1 MNKHYVTIKNGFV
14 IDGFSDA
21 FRQPIDTDICINEN
35 AGRQFVFGGKTNPQ
49 LKDEDG
55 FALFQDDESPATKE
69 EQPQYTEFV
78 SKQEVAALHQEVAQ
92 LEAIDR
98 GTIRLLITLIETL
111 LEKNVIAGADF
122 TAEEI
127 ALYNKALSLKG
138 QLW

>member
-1 MNKHYVTIKNGFV
+1 MNKHYVTIENGFIV
-14 IDGFSDA
+14 DGFSDA
-21 FRQPIDTDICINEN
+21 FRQPEGTDTLISEN
-35 AGRQFVFGGKTNPQ
+35 VGRQFIFNNITNPQ
-49 LKDEDG
+49 LKDDDG
-55 FALFQDDESPATKE
+55 FAKFKADGSEATKE
-69 EQPQYTEFV
+69 EQPQYSEFV
-78 SKQEVAALHQEVAQ
+78 SKQEVAVLHQEVAQ

-138 QLW
+138 QIW